1 MKSAIFLV
9 ILAFVPFNLVYG
21 ADLLTTKYGI
31 QSTWR
36 PAFKNNVKTGFRDAH
51 GKALGT
57 KNFVAGTKHSLNHVY
72 SWLSIRA
79 SVNDE
84 VEAAYKAKLGVSSTK
99 TELNQLADKIFEK
112 DLKAVVNLDYFKKS
126 PSSKSHI
133 SYLRSGSVTNTK
145 DLEDLNKD
153 MLIEAKLHI
162 KNLDFTSTSKA
173 VKNLNAK
180 EIKELLQVL
189 NSAPANLRYGESRT
203 NGSIQDFI
211 DLMGDKNGKPTTKE
225 TELVDLG
232 LKSKSSTV
240 RSIIKP
246 ETCSGVSCM
255 KSSTGTILHPKT
267 AKGYYYMRCQNL
279 GKGIC

>member
-1 MKSAIFLV
+1 MKSVIFLV
-9 ILAFVPFNLVYG
+9 IFALVPFNLVCG
-21 ADLLTTKYGI
+21 DFLTTKYGI

-99 TELNQLADKIFEK
+99 TKLNQLADKIFEK

-133 SYLRSGSVTNTK
+133 SYLRSGSVTTTK

-153 MLIEAKLHI
+153 MLIEAKQHI

-173 VKNLNAK
+173 VKNLNAM

-211 DLMGDKNGKPTTKE
+211 DMMGDKNGKPTTKE
-225 TELVDLG
+225 TQLVVLG
-232 LKSKSSTV
+232 LDSSV
-240 RSIIKP
+240 KSIIKP
-246 ETCSGVSCM
+246 ETCSGFSCM

>member
-1 MKSAIFLV
+1 MKSVVFLAILV
-9 ILAFVPFNLVYG
+9 FVPFNLVCG
-21 ADLLTTKYGI
+21 DFLTTKYGI
-31 QSTWR
+31 KSSWR

-84 VEAAYKAKLGVSSTK
+84 VEAAYKAKLGVLSK
-99 TELNQLADKIFEK
+99 KNNLNQLAEKIFEK

-133 SYLRSGSVTNTK
+133 SYLKSGSVTTTK

-153 MLIEAKLHI
+153 MLIEAKQHI
-162 KNLDFTSTSKA
+162 KNLDFTSTAKA

-211 DLMGDKNGKPTTKE
+211 DLMGDNTGKPTTKE
-225 TELVDLG
+225 TELVVLG
-232 LKSKSSTV
+232 LKSSTV
-240 RSIIKP
+240 KSIIKP

-267 AKGYYYMRCQNL
+267 AKGYYYMRCQKL
-279 GKGIC
+279 PGIC